1 MSGLRVLLLAALVA
15 LVATA
20 PARAA
25 VVALHDDG
33 ITNFAGQRLE
43 QRLDLLASTGT
54 RVARVD
60 VLWRRIAPRRPAAG
74 RDPADPAYDW
84 RQLDAIVRGLD
95 ARGITAMFTFYTTP
109 AWASPSRRENA
120 APRLADAGRFARALA
135 TRYGGGYAPPGR
147 EPLPEVRRIEVWNE
161 PNLPFFYA
169 PQCRRVGRKIVRTAP
184 RRYSALL
191 RVAYREIH
199 RANPDA
205 VVVGGVTG
213 PASTSSRSCGIDAA
227 TSALDFIAG
236 MARERP
242 PLDAYAQHIYPIGSP
257 ARASFFPSWRTLG
270 RLERALDRLKRGAPI
285 YVTET
290 GYHTSYNRFHRYF
303 VSESQQAA
311 WLDQTYRVAA
321 RRPRVEV
328 VVWFNLQD
336 NPFWTGGLLR
346 SDSTRKPSFDR
357 FARLARLNPPPESW
371 TR

>member
-1 MSGLRVLLLAALVA
+1 MRLLASLGVA
-15 LVATA
+15 LVLLTL
-20 PARAA
+20 PLSARAA
-25 VVALHDDG
+25 VVAIHDDA
-33 ITNFAGQRLE
+33 ITNFEGARLE
-43 QRLDLLASTGT
+43 QRLDLVENTRT
-54 RVARVD
+54 RVVRVD
-60 VLWRRIAPRRPAAG
+60 VLWRRIAPRRPADG
-74 RDPADPAYDW
+74 RNPEDPAYDW
-84 RQLDAIVRGLD
+84 TQLDQIVRGLS
-95 ARGITAMFTFYTTP
+95 ARGILPMFTFYRTP
-109 AWASPSRRENA
+109 AWASPSGADSA
-120 APRLADAGRFARALA
+120 APRLAAVARFSRALA
-135 TRYGGGYAPPGR
+135 TRYSGTYAPPGR
-147 EPLPEVRRIEVWNE
+147 TALPEVRRIEVWNE

-184 RRYSALL
+184 RRYAALL

-205 VVVGGVTG
+205 IVVGGVTG
-213 PASTSSRSCGIDAA
+213 PASSSSRSCGADAA

-242 PLDAYAQHIYPIGSP
+242 PLDVFAQHVYPIGSP
-257 ARASFFPSWRTLG
+257 ARASFFPSWRTFG
-270 RLERALDRLKRGAPI
+270 RLERAVDRIRRGVPI

-303 VSESQQAA
+303 VSEAQQAA

-321 RRPRVEV
+321 RRPRVEL

-346 SDSTRKPSFDR
+346 RDLTAKPSFAR
-357 FARLARLNPPPESW
+357 FTRLATQNRPPESW

>member
-1 MSGLRVLLLAALVA
+1 MRTGLAWLAAITA
-15 LVATA
+15 LMMASSA
-20 PARAA
+20 SAA
-25 VVALHDDG
+25 VVALHDDAV
-33 ITNFAGQRLE
+33 TNFTGQRLE
-43 QRLDLLASTGT
+43 QRLDLLAGTGT
-54 RVARVD
+54 KVTRVD
-60 VLWRRIAPRRPAAG
+60 VLWRRVAPRRPASP

-84 RQLDAIVRGLD
+84 KQLDAIVRGLAD
-95 ARGITAMFTFYTTP
+95 RGIVTMFSFYTTP
-109 AWASPSRRENA
+109 AWASPSGRANA
-120 APRLADAGRFARALA
+120 APRLADAGRFSRALA
-135 TRYGGGYAPPGR
+135 TRYSGAYAPPGAQ
-147 EPLPEVRRIEVWNE
+147 PLPEVRRIEVWNE

-169 PQCRRVGRKIVRTAP
+169 PQCRRSGRKIVRTAP

-199 RANPDA
+199 RANTDA
-205 VVVGGVTG
+205 IVVGGVTG
-213 PASTSSRSCGIDAA
+213 PASSSSRNCGADAA

-236 MARERP
+236 MTRERP

-270 RLERALDRLKRGAPI
+270 RLERALDRLKRGTPV

-311 WLDQTYRVAA
+311 WLDQTYRIAA
-321 RRPRVEV
+321 RRPRVEL

-346 SDSTRKPSFDR
+346 RDATRKPSFDR
-357 FARLARLNPPPESW
+357 FARLATLNPPPESW

>member
-1 MSGLRVLLLAALVA
+1 MKRSVALIALVLA
-15 LVATA
+15 IIVSA
-20 PARAA
+20 PANAA

-33 ITNFAGQRLE
+33 ITNFTGQRLE
-43 QRLDLLASTGT
+43 QRLDLLAGT
-54 RVARVD
+54 NTKVTRVD
-60 VLWRRIAPRRPAAG
+60 VLWRRIAPTRPSNP
-74 RDPADPAYDW
+74 RDPSDPAYDW
-84 RQLDAIVRGLD
+84 EQLDDIVRGLSS
-95 ARGITAMFTFYTTP
+95 RGITAMFTFYRTP
-109 AWASPSRRENA
+109 AWASPSGRENA
-120 APRLADAGRFARALA
+120 APRLADSGRFTRALA
-135 TRYGGGYAPPGR
+135 TRYSGTYAPVG
-147 EPLPEVRRIEVWNE
+147 EQPLPEVRRIEVWNE

-169 PQCRRVGRKIVRTAP
+169 PQCRRSGRKIVRTAP

-199 RANPDA
+199 RANADA
-205 VVVGGVTG
+205 IVIGGVTG
-213 PASTSSRSCGIDAA
+213 PASSSSSTCSADAS

-236 MARERP
+236 MAKERP

-257 ARASFFPSWRTLG
+257 ARASFFPSWRTIG

-311 WLDQTYRVAA
+311 WLDQTYRIAA

-346 SDSTRKPSFDR
+346 RDSTRKPSFDR
-357 FARLARLNPPPESW
+357 FARLATLNPPPESW